1 MWCLAFCTEVLF
13 FFFPLTR
20 KGERKR
26 VRKAYLDNI
35 CKRYKDI
42 PMQNRSC
49 SRGAQK
55 GFECYVF
62 VTEVEKPLTGHL
74 MLAYRFFV
82 CFC

>member
-1 MWCLAFCTEVLF
+1 
-13 FFFPLTR
+13 
-20 KGERKR
+20 
-26 VRKAYLDNI
+26 
-35 CKRYKDI
+35 
-42 PMQNRSC
+42 MQNRSC

-74 MLAYRFFV
+74 MLADRFFV